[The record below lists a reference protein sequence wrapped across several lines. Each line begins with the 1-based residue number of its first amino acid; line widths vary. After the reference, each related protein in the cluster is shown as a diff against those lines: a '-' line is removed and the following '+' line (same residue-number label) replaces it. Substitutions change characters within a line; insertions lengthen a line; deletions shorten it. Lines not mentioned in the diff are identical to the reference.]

1 MALTKEL
8 LLTLGPRHKM
18 AGEAE
23 AKLQCAQSV
32 PARGV

>member
-8 LLTLGPRHKM
+8 LLTLGPGHKM
-18 AGEAE
+18 AGEAK
-23 AKLQCAQSV
+23 AKLQRVQSV